1 MAKAAK
7 EETKVT
13 EMENKIEKMT
23 QFLADNKI
31 ECFDIQKLEDE
42 HHTTI
47 FRSRME
53 VKGQLLP
60 MALLMDDSV
69 YMLLQVQIAPQV
81 IDEEKLKALAGAI
94 NNMNNNVRPFK
105 FTVSERGDFMLN
117 ACITAENTTFNP
129 ALVNAIMGEAVK
141 FMEAQYGNIMEA
153 FGLNKESGR
162 NEKEAYDL
170 TDERRY
176 GFGYQRQRFCRTC
189 RCC

>member
-1 MAKAAK
+1 MVKKA
-7 EETKVT
+7 ETKVI

-31 ECFDIQKLEDE
+31 ECFDIQKLENE

-69 YMLLQVQIAPQV
+69 YVMLQVQIAPQV
-81 IDEEKLKALAGAI
+81 IDEAKLKDFASAI

-105 FTVSERGDFMLN
+105 FTVSEKGDLMLN
-117 ACITAENTTFNP
+117 ACITAENNTFNP
-129 ALVNAIMGEAVK
+129 ALTNAIMAEAVK
-141 FMEAQYGNIMEA
+141 FLEAQYGNIMEA
-153 FGLNKESGR
+153 VWAK
-162 NEKEAYDL
+162 
-170 TDERRY
+170 
-176 GFGYQRQRFCRTC
+176 
-189 RCC
+189 

>member
-1 MAKAAK
+1 MAKATK

-162 NEKEAYDL
+162 NEKETYDFA
-170 TDERRY
+170 DECCY
-176 GFGYQRQRFCRTC
+176 GFGYQCQRVCRTC

>member
-1 MAKAAK
+1 MAKTAK

-31 ECFDIQKLEDE
+31 ECFDIQKMEDE

-81 IDEEKLKALAGAI
+81 IDDEKLKALAGAI

-105 FTVSERGDFMLN
+105 FTVSERG

-141 FMEAQYGNIMEA
+141 FMEAQYANIMEA
-153 FGLNKESGR
+153 VWAK
-162 NEKEAYDL
+162 
-170 TDERRY
+170 
-176 GFGYQRQRFCRTC
+176 
-189 RCC
+189 

>member
-1 MAKAAK
+1 
-7 EETKVT
+7 
-13 EMENKIEKMT
+13 MENKIEKMT

-31 ECFDIQKLEDE
+31 ECFDIQKMEDE

-81 IDEEKLKALAGAI
+81 IDEAKLKDFASAI

-105 FTVSERGDFMLN
+105 FTVSEKGDLMLN
-117 ACITAENTTFNP
+117 ACITAENNTFNP
-129 ALVNAIMGEAVK
+129 ALTNAIMAEAVK
-141 FMEAQYGNIMEA
+141 FLEAQYGNIMEA
-153 FGLNKESGR
+153 VWAK
-162 NEKEAYDL
+162 
-170 TDERRY
+170 
-176 GFGYQRQRFCRTC
+176 
-189 RCC
+189 